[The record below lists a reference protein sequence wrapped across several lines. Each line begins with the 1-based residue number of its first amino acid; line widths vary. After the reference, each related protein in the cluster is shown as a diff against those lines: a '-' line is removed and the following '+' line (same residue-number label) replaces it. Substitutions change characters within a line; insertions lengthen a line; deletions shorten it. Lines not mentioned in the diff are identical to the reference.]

1 MARDPSLAGQVFH
14 ILIFFLSVLIL
25 NSAPGVN
32 FYLEYR
38 IGKKS
43 ERVGNENG
51 WCLAFF
57 RFIFVSYSQNKS
69 DASLFSWAV
78 LQDRELFKTDLAFFL
93 SEAILFGASH
103 NT

>member
-1 MARDPSLAGQVFH
+1 MARDTSLADQVFH

-32 FYLEYR
+32 FDFEYLT
-38 IGKKS
+38 GKKS

-51 WCLAFF
+51 WCLAYF

-78 LQDRELFKTDLAFFL
+78 LLA
-93 SEAILFGASH
+93 E
-103 NT
+103 